1 MHGKIRQQQLRAR
14 SARDWKEKAL
24 HRTCAK
30 KRTEEETYA
39 RDTEQA
45 AEAPWRRRA
54 RETVRRQRKSAVS
67 VSGVEERAFRA
78 RWGVRRAH
86 GEVDA

>member
-30 KRTEEETYA
+30 KHTEEETCA
-39 RDTEQA
+39 RDTA
-45 AEAPWRRRA
+45 
-54 RETVRRQRKSAVS
+54 
-67 VSGVEERAFRA
+67 
-78 RWGVRRAH
+78 
-86 GEVDA
+86 